1 MNKNTPPLLHSGT
14 ALYFSKGLMC
24 AFALSAALS
33 GTLSGC
39 GSYFS
44 KGPAVGEKAE
54 ERYPKEMPATAAV
67 KPPAQESSASAKPVA
82 TSSMSYP
89 ARAVPRRI
97 EASTQ
102 AQNTK
107 ETKEKK
113 KEPENDSALN
123 GYRLA
128 LIDSIEAANA
138 NMVVARLTSPAKDKV
153 VLRLRV
159 GQEGK
164 PRITVIKPSEAPEF
178 VEAAKSA
185 VERSTPLLPSPTP
198 KASVVIITFLFGS
211 DNRFKLQ

>member
-1 MNKNTPPLLHSGT
+1 MNKNTPPLMHSGN
-14 ALYFSKGLMC
+14 ALCFSKALLC
-24 AFALSAALS
+24 LLALSGVLS

-39 GSYFS
+39 SSYFS
-44 KGPAVGEKAE
+44 KGTAVGEKAE
-54 ERYPKEMPATAAV
+54 ERYPKEMPATAAG

-82 TSSMSYP
+82 TSPMSYP
-89 ARAVPRRI
+89 PRAVPRRI

-107 ETKEKK
+107 EAKEKK

-138 NMVVARLTSPAKDKV
+138 GMVVGRLANPAKDKV

-164 PRITVIKPSEAPEF
+164 PKITVIKPSQAPEF
-178 VEAAKSA
+178 VETAKLA

>member
-1 MNKNTPPLLHSGT
+1 
-14 ALYFSKGLMC
+14 
-24 AFALSAALS
+24 
-33 GTLSGC
+33 
-39 GSYFS
+39 
-44 KGPAVGEKAE
+44 
-54 ERYPKEMPATAAV
+54 
-67 KPPAQESSASAKPVA
+67 
-82 TSSMSYP
+82 MSYP

-102 AQNTK
+102 AQNSK
-107 ETKEKK
+107 EAKEKK

-138 NMVVARLTSPAKDKV
+138 GRVVGRLASPAKDKV

-164 PRITVIKPSEAPEF
+164 PRITVIKASQAPEF
-178 VEAAKSA
+178 VDAAKSA
-185 VERSTPLLPSPTP
+185 VDRSTPLLPSPTP
-198 KASVVIITFLFGS
+198 KASVVTITFLFGS